1 LAINPRSSEGGWS
14 FNVKCAVPTSDERTV
29 ELVETLHDLMAHPAR
44 DDDDFDATSED
55 AKATEPEA
63 EKDDD
68 VQTGAFRR
76 TRLRPPL

>member
-1 LAINPRSSEGGWS
+1 LAINLRSSKGGWS
-14 FNVKCAVPTSDERTV
+14 FNVKCAAPTSDERTV
-29 ELVETLHDLMAHPAR
+29 ELVGTLDDLVAHPAR
-44 DDDDFDATSED
+44 DDNDVDATSED
-55 AKATEPEA
+55 AKAAQPES